1 MNRLHL
7 ALAGAAA
14 VLLIGC
20 FSWLAWSLLFRQREP
35 LIDRLTYYE
44 AVLLTRAEEQR
55 LVMMRMEWR
64 EQPEYA
70 RNNKQVADEHLANV
84 AQQQA
89 RIELAL
95 WARRE
100 AWARENHLIPDSIRE
115 LQLRSDRTEPV
126 R

>member
-1 MNRLHL
+1 MTRRDVVVGAMCMGVLCAML
-7 ALAGAAA
+7 LGQWAL
-14 VLLIGC
+14 L
-20 FSWLAWSLLFRQREP
+20 RPREP

-64 EQPEYA
+64 EQPEHVRLGA
-70 RNNKQVADEHLANV
+70 AAEEFQLSI

-100 AWARENHLIPDSIRE
+100 AWARENHLLPDDIRE
-115 LQLRSDRTEPV
+115 LQLRSDRAESGQ
-126 R
+126 